1 MFGDGIIFIGGKM
14 HRKTSKI
21 VGSIK
26 KEGNDYN
33 LNKLKEGIK
42 FSGSIK
48 RQFSIITVIMIM
60 LTSIS
65 LSLIAYNKSS
75 EMLVQNLGK
84 RALSIA
90 KGSAQEID
98 IYEHESIKS
107 KEDMEGEPYIGIKEK
122 LHSIKNMSGT
132 KFIYTIRRDSS
143 GRFSY
148 VVDASGEESSEVGA
162 YEDGYD
168 EIFSRVYGL
177 NEGYVE
183 EKIDVTDDYGALV
196 TAYYPLKDS
205 AGSTVGILGVD
216 YGVDDEYNS
225 IKNLKYSMILF
236 SILIAAVASAL
247 AAAFSIKI
255 AGPITKVAS
264 AAEKVSKY
272 DVSIDRINDSQGG
285 EVGTLASSINVMV
298 ENMRGLLSNIKDTT
312 SNLSNIADTIEDSCT
327 SVNDSSVEIAASIE
341 EIAAGVSSQASDAM
355 KSVDMGEELAGR
367 IEGIQRG
374 LETAVENAKVM
385 KENNETGKDSILQM
399 EEKFFENK
407 QASEEVS
414 RSIERLSESSK
425 YAGSIVDAIR
435 KIASQTNLLALNAS
449 IEAARAGEH
458 GRGFAVVAQEVGAL
472 AGQSEE
478 SVGQIE
484 EIITNMLSVIE
495 YTAVR
500 MEKSQESFDSMDEY
514 VKSTIS
520 SFESIN
526 LSADEL
532 ISRISILGKDIE
544 MVSSAKDTVI
554 ESIVNTSRVSEESSA
569 AIEEMSAATEQQ
581 SYMME
586 DIVSKA
592 YELNDIVKK
601 LSTEMDRFKLE

>member
-1 MFGDGIIFIGGKM
+1 M
-14 HRKTSKI
+14 
-21 VGSIK
+21 
-26 KEGNDYN
+26 
-33 LNKLKEGIK
+33 NKLTEAIK

-65 LSLIAYNKSS
+65 LSFMAYNRSS
-75 EMLVQNLGK
+75 SMLVENLGK

-90 KGSAQEID
+90 RGSAQEID
-98 IYEHESIKS
+98 IHEHESIKS
-107 KEDMEGEPYIGIKEK
+107 KDDMESESYIKIREK
-122 LHSIKNMSGT
+122 LMEIKNVSGI
-132 KFIYTIRRDSS
+132 KFIYTVRRDSS
-143 GRFSY
+143 GRFIY
-148 VVDASGEESSEVGA
+148 VVDASGEASSEVGK

-168 EIFSRVYGL
+168 EIFSRVYSS
-177 NEGYVE
+177 NDGYVE
-183 EKIDVTDDYGALV
+183 AKIDVTSEDGALV

-205 AGSTVGILGVD
+205 TGSTVGILGVD

-236 SILIAAVASAL
+236 SILIAGVASAL
-247 AAAFSIKI
+247 AAAFSLKI

-272 DVSIDRINDSQGG
+272 DVSIDRIDDSQGG

-312 SNLSNIADTIEDSCT
+312 SNLSNISDTIEDSCG

-341 EIAAGVSSQASDAM
+341 EIAAGVSSQASDAR

-367 IEGIQRG
+367 IDGIQMG
-374 LETAVENAKVM
+374 LETAAENAKVM
-385 KENNETGKDSILQM
+385 KENNETGKDSILKM

-407 QASEEVS
+407 QASEEIS
-414 RSIERLSESSK
+414 KSIERLSESSK

-458 GRGFAVVAQEVGAL
+458 GKGFAVVAQEVGAL

-514 VKSTIS
+514 VKNTSS
-520 SFESIN
+520 SFESIST
-526 LSADEL
+526 SADEL
-532 ISRISILGKDIE
+532 ISQISILGKDIE

-586 DIVSKA
+586 DIASKA